1 MLQKLIARSA
11 KLSFW
16 FGVYR
21 FVRRHLK
28 PTSQKVVRR
37 KVRIGGSITIKSR
50 SVR

>member
-1 MLQKLIARSA
+1 MLQKIIARSA

-37 KVRIGGSITIKSR
+37 KVRKSGSITIKSR

>member
-1 MLQKLIARSA
+1 MLQKLIVRSA

-21 FVRRHLK
+21 FLRKHLK
-28 PTSQKVVRR
+28 PTSQPVVQR
-37 KVRIGGSITIKSR
+37 KVRKGGSITIKSR

>member
-11 KLSFW
+11 RLSFW

-37 KVRIGGSITIKSR
+37 KVRKSGSITIKSR

>member
-21 FVRRHLK
+21 FVRKHLK
-28 PTSQKVVRR
+28 PTSQKAVRR
-37 KVRIGGSITIKSR
+37 KVRKGASITIKSR